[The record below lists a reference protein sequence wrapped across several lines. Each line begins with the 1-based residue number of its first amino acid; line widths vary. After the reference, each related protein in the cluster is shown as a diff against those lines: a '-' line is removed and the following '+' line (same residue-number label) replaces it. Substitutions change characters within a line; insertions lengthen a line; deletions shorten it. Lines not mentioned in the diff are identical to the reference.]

1 MKYLPYVRVFVKGQ
15 LQFLPHGGAV
25 EVNHQP
31 LGRVESEAVGK
42 LDAGHPSPELR
53 ADEGR
58 AGVSSVNVKPHL
70 LFLA

>member
-1 MKYLPYVRVFVKGQ
+1 M
-15 LQFLPHGGAV
+15 
-25 EVNHQP
+25 NHQP

-58 AGVSSVNVKPHL
+58 AGVRGVHVKPHL
-70 LFLA
+70 LLLACGGKMGRFTVVENK